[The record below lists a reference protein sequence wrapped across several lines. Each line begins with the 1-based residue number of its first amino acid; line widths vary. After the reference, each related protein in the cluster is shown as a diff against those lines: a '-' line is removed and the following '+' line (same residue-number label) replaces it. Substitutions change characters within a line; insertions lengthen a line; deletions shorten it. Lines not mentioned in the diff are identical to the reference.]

1 MPPKRQKGKQAVE
14 KQDEELSI
22 KPSAMKVAQLKEEL
36 TKRGLDAT
44 GKKAELVS
52 RLESATAGSS
62 ASKVAKVEPEEEETD
77 DGKSTFSKAVSE
89 LKKSAPAKKSQHK
102 VDTHY
107 SLHSYYDVSTLTIT

>member
-1 MPPKRQKGKQAVE
+1 MPPKRKKGKQAVE

-22 KPSAMKVAQLKEEL
+22 KPSSMKVAQLKEEL

-62 ASKVAKVEPEEEETD
+62 ASKVVKVESEEEESTD
-77 DGKSTFSKAVSE
+77 DGKSTFSKAVSA
-89 LKKSAPAKKSQHK
+89 LKKSTSAKKRQHK
-102 VDTHY
+102 VDDHF
-107 SLHSYYDVSTLTIT
+107 SMHSSYEV